1 MNHLK
6 VTARVNYVIERHRAD
21 GLFAAR
27 LPALG
32 LTGYGETK
40 EEALRSCRSLYGTF
54 VQTYRSRN
62 MFPSVLDRAS
72 VKWAYTG

>member
-1 MNHLK
+1 MNHPK
-6 VTARVNYVIERHRAD
+6 ATAKVNYVIEHHRAD
-21 GLFAAR
+21 GLSAAR

-54 VQTYRSRN
+54 VRAYPSRN
-62 MFPSVLDRAS
+62 MFPSVLDRAG